1 MIDQIRQRKT
11 AIRMEQMNETIQELE
26 PEMDLEEPPEEFDND
41 AWMEAELE
49 ALDEEQ
55 ERMI

>member
-41 AWMEAELE
+41 AWMKAELE